1 MIEEDLLHGLL
12 VRHDILV
19 PQLHAM
25 QGILVHLLRAM
36 QGLGPAVM
44 TMHPRHQNQELTQ
57 GILSIHCLLHP
68 SSLFSLLEPQF
79 FLYVNADP
87 RPLLTDGIVERGLSH
102 DSRAVVGHSPDLHDS
117 MVREVEVRVQHVAEV
132 EVQAH

>member
-25 QGILVHLLRAM
+25 QGILVHLLHAM
-36 QGLGPAVM
+36 QGQGPAVM
-44 TMHPRHQNQELTQ
+44 TMHPHHQNQELTQ
-57 GILSIHCLLHP
+57 
-68 SSLFSLLEPQF
+68 
-79 FLYVNADP
+79 DR

-102 DSRAVVGHSPDLHDS
+102 DSLAVVGHSPDLRDS
-117 MVREVEVRVQHVAEV
+117 MVREVEVQVQHGAEV